1 MNDIIH
7 NSAVFLIILGSLAAF
22 INLFYIY
29 YLDASNGHDKTRGI
43 KFSWEGMTN
52 YDREVKKEDEGVKKN
67 SNLLA
72 KTCRTMLTIGCILF
86 VIDEVIKII
95 RNGF

>member
-1 MNDIIH
+1 MN
-7 NSAVFLIILGSLAAF
+7 
-22 INLFYIY
+22 
-29 YLDASNGHDKTRGI
+29 
-43 KFSWEGMTN
+43 N
-52 YDREVKKEDEGVKKN
+52 YDREVKKDDEGVKKN

-72 KTCRTMLTIGCILF
+72 KTCRTMLTIGCVLF